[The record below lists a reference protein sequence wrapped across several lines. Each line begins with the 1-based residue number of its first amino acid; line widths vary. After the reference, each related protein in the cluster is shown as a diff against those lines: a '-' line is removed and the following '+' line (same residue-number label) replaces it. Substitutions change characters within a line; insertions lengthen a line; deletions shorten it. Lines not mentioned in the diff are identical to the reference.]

1 MKTLILLLLFPT
13 IVWAE
18 NTPYYKDVTIKAK
31 MELCEEGQVC
41 FKTSFQRYSE
51 QVFCDGVDVTY
62 SYRNNLS
69 LVGKE
74 CIVFTSAIDN
84 HPQLPS
90 EVDKATKDKNT
101 IGDTWD
107 KVKAD
112 PVLIKN
118 YAPEKLIDDKVTVY
132 KPYGF
137 YSVDAVTKKPISVE
151 VTPIIEGGDGEL
163 K

>member
-13 IVWAE
+13 MVWAE
-18 NTPYYKDVTIKAK
+18 TNKFYADITVKAK
-31 MELCEEGQVC
+31 FELCEDNQVC
-41 FKTSFQRYSE
+41 IKTPFQRYSE
-51 QVFCDGVDVTY
+51 TVYTDGKEVTY
-62 SYRNNLS
+62 SYRNDLS
-69 LVGKE
+69 LIGKE

-90 EVDKATKDKNT
+90 EVNKAVSDKNT

-112 PVLIKN
+112 PVVLKN

-137 YSVDAVTKKPISVE
+137 YTQDSVTEKPISVE
-151 VTPIIEGGDGEL
+151 VTPIVEGEVGVI